1 MAGTTPGRGGS
12 GTRNGA
18 SASETAA
25 PRDAAQAPLYVQ
37 VARKLKNEIFRGSY
51 PVGSLVPTEDQLAQ
65 LYTDSRHTNRQALRE
80 QLDDKLISSRRG
92 VGTVVLPPRVSES
105 NFLHAISINEVLS
118 FASRW
123 DYDIQTIA
131 MDRLDERLASWLD
144 LGRGEQWLAVRGVSR
159 TWGAPFPEAWVE
171 FYIHRDY
178 SGVARLL
185 PRHTGP
191 LFTLIENMFGE
202 SIEELHQ
209 EITAT
214 LIPEELAG
222 PLEVEA
228 GSPAILVRRSCKT
241 ADGRIV
247 EANFE
252 IYPASRFRYPVTLR
266 RGKATS

>member
-1 MAGTTPGRGGS
+1 MKSDKGGQGRRAVS
-12 GTRNGA
+12 GRDGKP
-18 SASETAA
+18 ETAE
-25 PRDAAQAPLYVQ
+25 APLYMQ
-37 VARKLKNEIFRGSY
+37 IARKLKNEIFRGSY
-51 PVGSLVPTEDQLAQ
+51 AVGSLVPTEEQLAQ
-65 LYTDSRHTNRQALRE
+65 TYAVSRHTVREALRKLRE
-80 QLDDKLISSRRG
+80 DKLISSRRG
-92 VGTVVLPPRVSES
+92 VGTVVLPPQVSES

-118 FASRW
+118 FANRW
-123 DYDIQTIA
+123 DYDIQTIE
-131 MDRLDERLASWLD
+131 MDRLDQRLASWLELPRNED
-144 LGRGEQWLAVRGVSR
+144 WLAVRGASR
-159 TWGAPFPEAWVE
+159 TWGAPLPEAWVE
-171 FYIHRDY
+171 FYIHKDF

-185 PRHTGP
+185 QRHSGP

-202 SIEELHQ
+202 SIEEIHQ

-228 GSPAILVRRSCKT
+228 GSAAILVRRSCKT

-266 RGKATS
+266 RGKGGAA